1 MDPTVWLDLAAAALA
16 AEDPAEA
23 DEMVASTLTAVT
35 RADLAVH
42 VQLSNTDPKW
52 MTRTAVGD
60 SLPDRPETWPDAPM
74 IRRHP
79 LNAFYAAT
87 GETRVTALRDVE
99 RLGWRM
105 DDEGRQLVRRLG
117 LPPEQ
122 VSMVVGDDPSAF
134 DGWVLLA
141 SDPFTEAELDE
152 LERVRLL
159 LTGLAKH
166 CRLLRQALAV
176 AQGGPVLT
184 PRERVILCLIAQGRT
199 VEGIAARLAISPRT
213 VHKHQEHLYRKLG
226 AADRLSAVLSA
237 QRFGLLPSL

>member
-42 VQLSNTDPKW
+42 VELSNTDPSW
-52 MTRTAVGD
+52 MKRTATGD
-60 SLPDRPETWPDAPM
+60 PLPANPASWPDAAM

-87 GETRVTALRDVE
+87 GEARVTALRDVE
-99 RLGWRM
+99 RRGWRM

-117 LPPEQ
+117 LPTEQ

-141 SDPFTEAELDE
+141 EDPFSDEELEE

-159 LTGLAKH
+159 LAGLARH
-166 CRLLRQALAV
+166 CRLLRSALQTV
-176 AQGGPVLT
+176 GEGPALT
-184 PRERVILCLIAQGRT
+184 PREKVILCFIAQGRT